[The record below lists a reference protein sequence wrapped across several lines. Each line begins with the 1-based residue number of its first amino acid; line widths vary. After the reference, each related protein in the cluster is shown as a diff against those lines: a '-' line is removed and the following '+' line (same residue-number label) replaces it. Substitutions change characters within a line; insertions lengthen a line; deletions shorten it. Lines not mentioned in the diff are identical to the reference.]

1 MDFAQAILIEDSISN
16 VSISD
21 QDVSEARFPQLNLS
35 DSIVTKID
43 WTQVAIGRFDVLN
56 CHLNNCD
63 FTASKLSSSSWFV
76 TSVDGA
82 RMSGTQITESSFKN
96 VTFSNCKLDLVNF
109 RFSRLHSVVFR
120 DCMISDA
127 DFNNATLKNV
137 EFIGCTITGI
147 SFSSA
152 RMDNVDLSGSYIEN
166 VKGVRNLKGATI
178 GDDQLIQLAPL
189 LAAEAGLKIK

>member
-1 MDFAQAILIEDSISN
+1 
-16 VSISD
+16 
-21 QDVSEARFPQLNLS
+21 
-35 DSIVTKID
+35 
-43 WTQVAIGRFDVLN
+43 
-56 CHLNNCD
+56 
-63 FTASKLSSSSWFV
+63 
-76 TSVDGA
+76 
-82 RMSGTQITESSFKN
+82 
-96 VTFSNCKLDLVNF
+96 
-109 RFSRLHSVVFR
+109 
-120 DCMISDA
+120 MISDA